1 MTSEDRN
8 LYTIWRYSQLEDGD
22 LESLRDDDD
31 EQATPITSGRNSATS
46 SVVPP
51 ITLAWSIRAPY
62 RAPQQPIA
70 TADGL
75 LLTISAHR
83 CHPLP
88 LHLLNYS
95 AVQYQ
100 LRKEASNK
108 PTSMRC
114 WYQSLHRCQSTTF
127 DMASS
132 KNLELIHH
140 LSIIFQQS
148 AHDMHMI
155 VCFLLIWSWEM
166 TTNNKLDA
174 DAELRH
180 VAGILI

>member
-1 MTSEDRN
+1 MTSQDRN
-8 LYTIWRYSQLEDGD
+8 LYTIWRYSQLEDVRD
-22 LESLRDDDD
+22 LEILRDDDD

-88 LHLLNYS
+88 VHLLNYS

-100 LRKEASNK
+100 LPKEASNK

-114 WYQSLHRCQSTTF
+114 WYQSLHRCQSPTF

-132 KNLELIHH
+132 KSLELIHH
-140 LSIIFQQS
+140 LVSIIFQPS
-148 AHDMHMI
+148 GTWNAHDHM
-155 VCFLLIWSWEM
+155 FLIISVM
-166 TTNNKLDA
+166 GDDNQQ
-174 DAELRH
+174 
-180 VAGILI
+180 